1 MVEAILPGTYI
12 TVRDEGLISAGQV
25 VSGNIGIVGTAAQ
38 GPVDEVQILG
48 SFSEAKEI
56 FGDIDPARQ
65 LTLIQAL
72 EQIYNNGGK
81 TVYAVRTAATKAAS
95 YQIKDSSDKNL
106 VKLEAKTP
114 GTWGNNIKIT
124 ISDADS
130 RSLVTEELKE
140 LKGDAQELKL
150 NRSNIDPQSK
160 RNAIAVKQKS
170 TGLLLCYDIVYD
182 QEPENTKPQVK
193 INKNTGALTFTQL
206 TGFAPIDGDTIMATY
221 EVPAANSK
229 KVELIYQTTKETY
242 TIADAAHLAEQ
253 VNSRTKGSILVTATL
268 PNDPLFNQLPRNTS
282 DSGEKFGTGLHGH
295 TAGSDGEPAS
305 AKEYKN
311 SLAQLENELIN
322 LVLLAGQ
329 DVTNPEM
336 ATVLQGHLNAT
347 ATIKRE
353 RIGIIGSGTSDEVN
367 TIAGHTL
374 DSDRLILVA
383 PGLQISPQVK
393 LSGAYTAA
401 AVAGLMASLPVQASP
416 TNKPLTIP
424 GLAKE
429 FSTSQLEKLV
439 GNRVLAIQKQ
449 EGFRVVK
456 GITTATN
463 SAWHQITTRRIVD
476 FAIYGVRSACNPYI
490 GKLNNERVRGAMKAT
505 LDAFLTRM
513 VQDEALISY
522 ELAVTA
528 NRVQEIAGEA
538 IVTMTLRPTF
548 SIDFIKVTMYLG

>member
-25 VSGNIGIVGTAAQ
+25 VSGNIGIVGTAAK
-38 GPVDEVQILG
+38 GPVDKVQILG

-56 FGDIDPARQ
+56 FGDIDPDRQ

-81 TVYAVRTAATKAAS
+81 TVYAVRTATNAA
-95 YQIKDSSDKNL
+95 YKIKDSSDKNL
-106 VKLEAKTP
+106 VNLEAKTP
-114 GTWGNNIKIT
+114 GTWGNNIKIK

-130 RSLVTEELKE
+130 
-140 LKGDAQELKL
+140 
-150 NRSNIDPQSK
+150 P
-160 RNAIAVKQKS
+160 
-170 TGLLLCYDIVYD
+170 
-182 QEPENTKPQVK
+182 
-193 INKNTGALTFTQL
+193 
-206 TGFAPIDGDTIMATY
+206 
-221 EVPAANSK
+221 ANSK
-229 KVELIYQTTKETY
+229 KVELTYQTTKETY
-242 TIADAAHLAEQ
+242 IISKSSDLEQ
-253 VNSRTKGSILVTATL
+253 KVNNQTKGSTLVTATL
-268 PNDPLFNQLPRNTS
+268 AKGSSSEALPKNTD
-282 DSGEKFGTGLHGH
+282 DSGEKFTL
-295 TAGSDGEPAS
+295 GSDGQPD
-305 AKEYKN
+305 YKN

-329 DVTNPEM
+329 DVTNSEM
-336 ATVLQGHLNAT
+336 VTALLGHINTT

-353 RIGIIGSGTSDEVN
+353 RIGIIGSGTSDDLDA
-367 TIAGHTL
+367 IARHTLDL

-401 AVAGLMASLPVQASP
+401 AVAGLLASLPVQASP

-424 GLAKE
+424 GLSKE

-528 NRVQEIAGEA
+528 NRAQEIAGEA

>member
-25 VSGNIGIVGTAAQ
+25 VSGNIGIVGTAAK

-48 SFSEAKEI
+48 SFSEAKAI
-56 FGDIDPARQ
+56 FGEIDPARQ

-81 TVYAVRTAATKAAS
+81 TVYAVRTAAKAAKAT
-95 YQIKDSSDKNL
+95 YKIKDSSEKDL
-106 VKLEAKTP
+106 VTLEAKTP
-114 GTWGNNIKIT
+114 GTWGNDIKIKIT
-124 ISDADS
+124 DADS
-130 RSLVTEELKE
+130 
-140 LKGDAQELKL
+140 
-150 NRSNIDPQSK
+150 P
-160 RNAIAVKQKS
+160 
-170 TGLLLCYDIVYD
+170 
-182 QEPENTKPQVK
+182 
-193 INKNTGALTFTQL
+193 
-206 TGFAPIDGDTIMATY
+206 
-221 EVPAANSK
+221 ANSK
-229 KVELIYQTTKETY
+229 KVELTYQNTKETY
-242 TIADAAHLAEQ
+242 TISKSGDLEQQ
-253 VNSRTKGSILVTATL
+253 VNNQTKGSNLVTATL
-268 PNDPLFNQLPRNTS
+268 AKGSSSTLPKNTD
-282 DSGEKFGTGLHGH
+282 DSGEKFTP
-295 TAGSDGEPAS
+295 GSDGEPAS
-305 AKEYKN
+305 AEEYKN
-311 SLAQLENELIN
+311 SLVQLENELIN

-329 DVTNPEM
+329 DVAKPEM

-347 ATIKRE
+347 AAIKRE
-353 RIGIIGSGTSDEVN
+353 RIGLIGSGSDEVSV
-367 TIAGHTL
+367 IAGHPL

-401 AVAGLMASLPVQASP
+401 AVAGLLASLPVQASP

-439 GNRVLAIQKQ
+439 GKRVLAIEKR

-476 FAIYGVRSACNPYI
+476 FAIYGVRSACDPYI

-513 VQDEALISY
+513 VQNEALISY

>member
-25 VSGNIGIVGTAAQ
+25 VSGNIGIVGTAAK
-38 GPVDEVQILG
+38 GSVDEVQILG
-48 SFSEAKEI
+48 SFSEAKAI
-56 FGDIDPARQ
+56 FGEIDPARQ

-81 TVYAVRTAATKAAS
+81 TVYAVRTATNATKAT
-95 YQIKDSSDKNL
+95 YQTKDSSDKNL

-114 GTWGNNIKIT
+114 GTWGNDIKIK

-130 RSLVTEELKE
+130 
-140 LKGDAQELKL
+140 
-150 NRSNIDPQSK
+150 P
-160 RNAIAVKQKS
+160 
-170 TGLLLCYDIVYD
+170 
-182 QEPENTKPQVK
+182 
-193 INKNTGALTFTQL
+193 
-206 TGFAPIDGDTIMATY
+206 
-221 EVPAANSK
+221 NSK
-229 KVELIYQTTKETY
+229 KVELTYQNTKETY
-242 TIADAAHLAEQ
+242 TISKSGDLEQQ
-253 VNSRTKGSILVTATL
+253 VNNQTKGSNLVTATL
-268 PNDPLFNQLPRNTS
+268 AKGSSSTLPKNTD
-282 DSGEKFGTGLHGH
+282 DSGEKFTP
-295 TAGSDGEPAS
+295 GSDGEPAS
-305 AKEYKN
+305 AEEYKN
-311 SLAQLENELIN
+311 SLVQLENELIN

-329 DVTNPEM
+329 DVAKPEM

-347 ATIKRE
+347 AAIKRE
-353 RIGIIGSGTSDEVN
+353 RIGLIGSGSDEVSV
-367 TIAGHTL
+367 IAGHPL

-401 AVAGLMASLPVQASP
+401 AVAGLLASLPVQASP
-416 TNKPLTIP
+416 TNKPLTIS

-439 GNRVLAIQKQ
+439 GNRVLAIEKR

>member
-25 VSGNIGIVGTAAQ
+25 VSGNIGIVGTAAK
-38 GPVDEVQILG
+38 GPVDKVQILG

-56 FGDIDPARQ
+56 FGDIDPDRQ

-81 TVYAVRTAATKAAS
+81 TVYAVRTATNAA
-95 YQIKDSSDKNL
+95 YKIKDSSDKNL
-106 VKLEAKTP
+106 VNLEAKTP
-114 GTWGNNIKIT
+114 GTWGNNIKIK

-130 RSLVTEELKE
+130 
-140 LKGDAQELKL
+140 
-150 NRSNIDPQSK
+150 P
-160 RNAIAVKQKS
+160 
-170 TGLLLCYDIVYD
+170 
-182 QEPENTKPQVK
+182 
-193 INKNTGALTFTQL
+193 
-206 TGFAPIDGDTIMATY
+206 
-221 EVPAANSK
+221 ANSK
-229 KVELIYQTTKETY
+229 KVELTYQTTKETY
-242 TIADAAHLAEQ
+242 IISKSSDLEQ
-253 VNSRTKGSILVTATL
+253 KVNNQTKGSTLVTATL
-268 PNDPLFNQLPRNTS
+268 AEGSSADTLPKNTD
-282 DSGEKFGTGLHGH
+282 DSGEKFTL
-295 TAGSDGEPAS
+295 GSDGQPD
-305 AKEYKN
+305 YKN

-329 DVTNPEM
+329 DVTNSEM
-336 ATVLQGHLNAT
+336 VTALLGHINTT

-353 RIGIIGSGTSDEVN
+353 RIGIIGSGTSDDLDA
-367 TIAGHTL
+367 IARHTLDL

-401 AVAGLMASLPVQASP
+401 AVAGLLASLPVQASP

-424 GLAKE
+424 GLSKE

-528 NRVQEIAGEA
+528 NRAQEIAGEA

>member
-12 TVRDEGLISAGQV
+12 TVRDEGLISTGQV
-25 VSGNIGIVGTAAQ
+25 VSGNIGIVGTAAK

-48 SFSEAKEI
+48 SFSEAKAI
-56 FGDIDPARQ
+56 FGEIDSERQ

-81 TVYAVRTAATKAAS
+81 TVYAVRTATEATKAA
-95 YQIKDSSDKNL
+95 YQTKDSSDKNL

-114 GTWGNNIKIT
+114 GTWGNNIKIK

-130 RSLVTEELKE
+130 
-140 LKGDAQELKL
+140 
-150 NRSNIDPQSK
+150 P
-160 RNAIAVKQKS
+160 
-170 TGLLLCYDIVYD
+170 
-182 QEPENTKPQVK
+182 
-193 INKNTGALTFTQL
+193 
-206 TGFAPIDGDTIMATY
+206 
-221 EVPAANSK
+221 ANSK
-229 KVELIYQTTKETY
+229 KVELTYQNTKETY
-242 TIADAAHLAEQ
+242 IISKSSDLEQQ
-253 VNSRTKGSILVTATL
+253 VNNQTKGSTLVTATL
-268 PNDPLFNQLPRNTS
+268 AKGASSEALPKNTD
-282 DSGEKFGTGLHGH
+282 DSGEKFTL
-295 TAGSDGEPAS
+295 GSDGQPD
-305 AKEYKN
+305 YKN

-329 DVTNPEM
+329 DVTNSEM
-336 ATVLQGHLNAT
+336 VTALLGHINTT

-353 RIGIIGSGTSDEVN
+353 RIGIIGSGTSDDLDA
-367 TIAGHTL
+367 IAGHTL

-401 AVAGLMASLPVQASP
+401 AVAGLLASLPVQASP

-424 GLAKE
+424 GLSKE

-505 LDAFLTRM
+505 LDAR
-513 VQDEALISY
+513 VISLLLWL
-522 ELAVTA
+522 E
-528 NRVQEIAGEA
+528 G
-538 IVTMTLRPTF
+538 
-548 SIDFIKVTMYLG
+548 

>member
-25 VSGNIGIVGTAAQ
+25 VSGNIGIVGTAAK

-48 SFSEAKEI
+48 SFSEAKAI
-56 FGDIDPARQ
+56 FGEIDPARQ

-81 TVYAVRTAATKAAS
+81 TVYAVRTAAKAAKAT
-95 YQIKDSSDKNL
+95 YKIKDSSEKDL
-106 VKLEAKTP
+106 VTLEAKTP
-114 GTWGNNIKIT
+114 GTWGNDIKIKIT
-124 ISDADS
+124 DADS
-130 RSLVTEELKE
+130 
-140 LKGDAQELKL
+140 
-150 NRSNIDPQSK
+150 
-160 RNAIAVKQKS
+160 
-170 TGLLLCYDIVYD
+170 
-182 QEPENTKPQVK
+182 
-193 INKNTGALTFTQL
+193 
-206 TGFAPIDGDTIMATY
+206 
-221 EVPAANSK
+221 PAKSK
-229 KVELIYQTTKETY
+229 KVELTYQNTKETY
-242 TIADAAHLAEQ
+242 TISKSGDLEQQ
-253 VNSRTKGSILVTATL
+253 VNNQTKGSTLVTATL
-268 PNDPLFNQLPRNTS
+268 AKDSSSEALPKNT
-282 DSGEKFGTGLHGH
+282 GEVAFA
-295 TAGSDGEPAS
+295 AGSDGQPS
-305 AKEYKN
+305 YKN

-336 ATVLQGHLNAT
+336 VTALLGHLNTT

-353 RIGIIGSGTSDEVN
+353 RIGLIGSGTSDDVN
-367 TIAGHTL
+367 AIAGHPL

-401 AVAGLMASLPVQASP
+401 AVAGLLASLPVQASP

-424 GLAKE
+424 GLARE

-439 GNRVLAIQKQ
+439 SNRVLAIEKR

-456 GITTATN
+456 GITTAKN

-476 FAIYGVRSACNPYI
+476 FAIYGVRSACDPYI

-513 VQDEALISY
+513 VQNEALISY

>member
-25 VSGNIGIVGTAAQ
+25 VSGNIGIVGTAAK
-38 GPVDEVQILG
+38 GPVDKVQILG

-56 FGDIDPARQ
+56 FGDIDPDRQ

-81 TVYAVRTAATKAAS
+81 TVYAVRTATKAANAA
-95 YQIKDSSDKNL
+95 YQIKDSTDKNM

-114 GTWGNNIKIT
+114 GAWGNNIKIK

-130 RSLVTEELKE
+130 SAK
-140 LKGDAQELKL
+140 
-150 NRSNIDPQSK
+150 
-160 RNAIAVKQKS
+160 
-170 TGLLLCYDIVYD
+170 
-182 QEPENTKPQVK
+182 
-193 INKNTGALTFTQL
+193 
-206 TGFAPIDGDTIMATY
+206 
-221 EVPAANSK
+221 SK
-229 KVELIYQTTKETY
+229 KVELTYQTTKETY
-242 TIADAAHLAEQ
+242 IISKSSDLEQ
-253 VNSRTKGSILVTATL
+253 KVNNQTKGSTLVTATL
-268 PNDPLFNQLPRNTS
+268 AEGSSADTLPKNTD
-282 DSGEKFGTGLHGH
+282 DSGEKFTL
-295 TAGSDGEPAS
+295 GSDGQPD
-305 AKEYKN
+305 YKN

-329 DVTNPEM
+329 DFTNSEMVT
-336 ATVLQGHLNAT
+336 ALLGHINTT

-353 RIGIIGSGTSDEVN
+353 RIGIIGSGTSDDLDA
-367 TIAGHTL
+367 IARHTLDL

-401 AVAGLMASLPVQASP
+401 AVAGLLASLPVQASP

-424 GLAKE
+424 GLSKE

-528 NRVQEIAGEA
+528 NRAQEIAGEA

>member
-12 TVRDEGLISAGQV
+12 TVRDEGLISTGQV
-25 VSGNIGIVGTAAQ
+25 VSGNIGIVGTAAK

-48 SFSEAKEI
+48 SFSEAKAI
-56 FGDIDPARQ
+56 FGEIDSERQ

-81 TVYAVRTAATKAAS
+81 TVYAVRTATEATKAA
-95 YQIKDSSDKNL
+95 YQTKDSSDKNL

-114 GTWGNNIKIT
+114 GTWGNNIKIK

-130 RSLVTEELKE
+130 
-140 LKGDAQELKL
+140 
-150 NRSNIDPQSK
+150 P
-160 RNAIAVKQKS
+160 
-170 TGLLLCYDIVYD
+170 
-182 QEPENTKPQVK
+182 
-193 INKNTGALTFTQL
+193 
-206 TGFAPIDGDTIMATY
+206 
-221 EVPAANSK
+221 ANSK
-229 KVELIYQTTKETY
+229 KVELTYQNTKETY
-242 TIADAAHLAEQ
+242 IISKSSDLEQQ
-253 VNSRTKGSILVTATL
+253 VNNQTKGSTLVTATL
-268 PNDPLFNQLPRNTS
+268 AKGASSEALPKNTD
-282 DSGEKFGTGLHGH
+282 DSGEKFTL
-295 TAGSDGEPAS
+295 GSDGQPD
-305 AKEYKN
+305 YKN
-311 SLAQLENELIN
+311 SLAQLENELVN

-329 DVTNPEM
+329 DVTNSEM
-336 ATVLQGHLNAT
+336 VTALLGHINTT

-353 RIGIIGSGTSDEVN
+353 RIGIIGSGTSDDLDA
-367 TIAGHTL
+367 IARHTL

-401 AVAGLMASLPVQASP
+401 AVAGLLASLPVQASP

-424 GLAKE
+424 GLSKE

-522 ELAVTA
+522 ELTVTA
-528 NRVQEIAGEA
+528 NRAQEIAGEA

>member
-25 VSGNIGIVGTAAQ
+25 VSGNIGIVGTAAK

-48 SFSEAKEI
+48 SFSEAKAI
-56 FGDIDPARQ
+56 FGEIDPARQ

-81 TVYAVRTAATKAAS
+81 TVYAVRTATNATKAT
-95 YQIKDSSDKNL
+95 YQIKDSTDKDL
-106 VKLEAKTP
+106 VTLEAKTP
-114 GTWGNNIKIT
+114 GTWGNDIKIKIT
-124 ISDADS
+124 DADS
-130 RSLVTEELKE
+130 
-140 LKGDAQELKL
+140 
-150 NRSNIDPQSK
+150 P
-160 RNAIAVKQKS
+160 
-170 TGLLLCYDIVYD
+170 
-182 QEPENTKPQVK
+182 
-193 INKNTGALTFTQL
+193 
-206 TGFAPIDGDTIMATY
+206 
-221 EVPAANSK
+221 ANSK
-229 KVELIYQTTKETY
+229 KVELTYQNTKETY
-242 TIADAAHLAEQ
+242 TISKSGDLEQQ
-253 VNSRTKGSILVTATL
+253 VNNQTKGSTLVTATL
-268 PNDPLFNQLPRNTS
+268 AKDSSSEALALPKNT
-282 DSGEKFGTGLHGH
+282 GEVAFA
-295 TAGSDGEPAS
+295 AGSDGQPS
-305 AKEYKN
+305 YKN

-336 ATVLQGHLNAT
+336 VTALLGHLNTT

-353 RIGIIGSGTSDEVN
+353 RIGLIGSGTSDDVN
-367 TIAGHTL
+367 AIAGHPL

-401 AVAGLMASLPVQASP
+401 AVAGLLASLPVQASP

-424 GLAKE
+424 GLARE

-439 GNRVLAIQKQ
+439 SNRVLAIEKR

>member
-25 VSGNIGIVGTAAQ
+25 VSGNIGIVGTAAK

-56 FGDIDPARQ
+56 FGEIDPDRQ

-81 TVYAVRTAATKAAS
+81 TVYAVRTGANATKAT
-95 YQIKDSSDKNL
+95 YQIKDSSDKYL
-106 VKLEAKTP
+106 VTLEAKTP
-114 GTWGNNIKIT
+114 GNWGNDIKIKIT
-124 ISDADS
+124 DADS
-130 RSLVTEELKE
+130 
-140 LKGDAQELKL
+140 
-150 NRSNIDPQSK
+150 
-160 RNAIAVKQKS
+160 
-170 TGLLLCYDIVYD
+170 
-182 QEPENTKPQVK
+182 
-193 INKNTGALTFTQL
+193 
-206 TGFAPIDGDTIMATY
+206 
-221 EVPAANSK
+221 PAKSK
-229 KVELIYQTTKETY
+229 KVELTYQNTKETY
-242 TIADAAHLAEQ
+242 TISKSGDLEQQ
-253 VNSRTKGSILVTATL
+253 VNNQTKGSTLVTATL
-268 PNDPLFNQLPRNTS
+268 AKDSSSEALPKNT
-282 DSGEKFGTGLHGH
+282 GEVAFA
-295 TAGSDGEPAS
+295 AGSDGQPS
-305 AKEYKN
+305 YKN

-329 DVTNPEM
+329 DVSNSEM
-336 ATVLQGHLNAT
+336 VTALLGHLNTT

-353 RIGIIGSGTSDEVN
+353 RIGIIGSGTSDDVN
-367 TIAGHTL
+367 AIAKDIP

-401 AVAGLMASLPVQASP
+401 AVAGLLASLPVQASP

-424 GLAKE
+424 GLSKE

-439 GNRVLAIQKQ
+439 GNRVLAIEKR

-456 GITTATN
+456 GITTAKN

-476 FAIYGVRSACNPYI
+476 FAIYAVRSACNPYI

>member
-25 VSGNIGIVGTAAQ
+25 VSGNIGIVGTAAK

-56 FGDIDPARQ
+56 FGDIDPDRQ

-81 TVYAVRTAATKAAS
+81 TVYAVRTATKATNAA
-95 YQIKDSSDKNL
+95 YQIKDSTDKNM

-114 GTWGNNIKIT
+114 GTWGNNIKIK

-130 RSLVTEELKE
+130 SAK
-140 LKGDAQELKL
+140 
-150 NRSNIDPQSK
+150 
-160 RNAIAVKQKS
+160 
-170 TGLLLCYDIVYD
+170 
-182 QEPENTKPQVK
+182 
-193 INKNTGALTFTQL
+193 
-206 TGFAPIDGDTIMATY
+206 
-221 EVPAANSK
+221 SK
-229 KVELIYQTTKETY
+229 KVELTYQTTKETY
-242 TIADAAHLAEQ
+242 IISKSSDLEQ
-253 VNSRTKGSILVTATL
+253 KVNNQTKGSTLVTATL
-268 PNDPLFNQLPRNTS
+268 AEGSSADTLPKNTD
-282 DSGEKFGTGLHGH
+282 DSGEKFTL
-295 TAGSDGEPAS
+295 GSDGQPD
-305 AKEYKN
+305 YKN

-329 DVTNPEM
+329 DVTNSEM
-336 ATVLQGHLNAT
+336 VTALLGHINTT

-353 RIGIIGSGTSDEVN
+353 RIGIIGSGTSDDLDA
-367 TIAGHTL
+367 IARHTQ

-401 AVAGLMASLPVQASP
+401 AVAGLLASLPVQASP

-424 GLAKE
+424 GLSKE

-528 NRVQEIAGEA
+528 NRAQEIAGEA

>member
-25 VSGNIGIVGTAAQ
+25 VSGNIGIVGTAAK

-48 SFSEAKEI
+48 SFSEAKAI
-56 FGDIDPARQ
+56 FGEIDPARQ

-81 TVYAVRTAATKAAS
+81 TVYAVRTAAKAAKAT
-95 YQIKDSSDKNL
+95 YKIKDSSEKDL
-106 VKLEAKTP
+106 VTLEAKTP
-114 GTWGNNIKIT
+114 GNWGNDIKIKIT
-124 ISDADS
+124 DADS
-130 RSLVTEELKE
+130 
-140 LKGDAQELKL
+140 
-150 NRSNIDPQSK
+150 
-160 RNAIAVKQKS
+160 
-170 TGLLLCYDIVYD
+170 
-182 QEPENTKPQVK
+182 
-193 INKNTGALTFTQL
+193 
-206 TGFAPIDGDTIMATY
+206 
-221 EVPAANSK
+221 PAKSK
-229 KVELIYQTTKETY
+229 KVELTYQNTKETY
-242 TIADAAHLAEQ
+242 TISKSGDLEQQ
-253 VNSRTKGSILVTATL
+253 VNNQTKGSTLVTATL
-268 PNDPLFNQLPRNTS
+268 AKDSSSEALPKNT
-282 DSGEKFGTGLHGH
+282 GEVAFA
-295 TAGSDGEPAS
+295 AGSDGQPS
-305 AKEYKN
+305 YKN

-336 ATVLQGHLNAT
+336 VTALLGHLNTT

-353 RIGIIGSGTSDEVN
+353 RIGIIGSGTSDDVN
-367 TIAGHTL
+367 AIAKDIP

-401 AVAGLMASLPVQASP
+401 AVAGLLASLPVQASP

-424 GLAKE
+424 GLSKE

-439 GNRVLAIQKQ
+439 GNRVLAIEKR

-456 GITTATN
+456 GITTAKN

-476 FAIYGVRSACNPYI
+476 FAIYGVRSACDPYI

-513 VQDEALISY
+513 VQNEALISY

>member
-12 TVRDEGLISAGQV
+12 TVRDEGLISTGQV
-25 VSGNIGIVGTAAQ
+25 VSGNIGIVGTAAK

-48 SFSEAKEI
+48 SFSEAKAI
-56 FGDIDPARQ
+56 FGEIDSERQ

-81 TVYAVRTAATKAAS
+81 TVYAVRTATEATKAA
-95 YQIKDSSDKNL
+95 YQTKDSSDKNL

-114 GTWGNNIKIT
+114 GTWGNNIKIK

-130 RSLVTEELKE
+130 
-140 LKGDAQELKL
+140 
-150 NRSNIDPQSK
+150 P
-160 RNAIAVKQKS
+160 
-170 TGLLLCYDIVYD
+170 
-182 QEPENTKPQVK
+182 
-193 INKNTGALTFTQL
+193 
-206 TGFAPIDGDTIMATY
+206 
-221 EVPAANSK
+221 ANSK
-229 KVELIYQTTKETY
+229 KVELTYQNTKETY
-242 TIADAAHLAEQ
+242 IISKSSDLEQQ
-253 VNSRTKGSILVTATL
+253 VNNQTKGSTLVTATL
-268 PNDPLFNQLPRNTS
+268 AKGASSEALPKNTD
-282 DSGEKFGTGLHGH
+282 DSGEKFTL
-295 TAGSDGEPAS
+295 GSDGQPD
-305 AKEYKN
+305 YKN
-311 SLAQLENELIN
+311 SLAQLENELVN

-329 DVTNPEM
+329 DVTNSEM
-336 ATVLQGHLNAT
+336 VTALLGHINTT

-353 RIGIIGSGTSDEVN
+353 RIGIIGSGTSDDLDA
-367 TIAGHTL
+367 IAGHTL

-401 AVAGLMASLPVQASP
+401 AVAGLLASLPVQASP

-424 GLAKE
+424 GLSKE

-522 ELAVTA
+522 ELTVTA
-528 NRVQEIAGEA
+528 NRAQEIAGEA

>member
-25 VSGNIGIVGTAAQ
+25 VSGNIGIVGTAAK

-48 SFSEAKEI
+48 SFSEAKAI
-56 FGDIDPARQ
+56 FGEIDPARQ

-81 TVYAVRTAATKAAS
+81 TVYAVRTAAKAAKAT
-95 YQIKDSSDKNL
+95 YKIKDSSDKDL
-106 VKLEAKTP
+106 VTLEAKTP
-114 GTWGNNIKIT
+114 GTWGNDIKIK

-130 RSLVTEELKE
+130 
-140 LKGDAQELKL
+140 
-150 NRSNIDPQSK
+150 P
-160 RNAIAVKQKS
+160 
-170 TGLLLCYDIVYD
+170 
-182 QEPENTKPQVK
+182 
-193 INKNTGALTFTQL
+193 
-206 TGFAPIDGDTIMATY
+206 
-221 EVPAANSK
+221 NSK
-229 KVELIYQTTKETY
+229 KVELTYQNTKETY
-242 TIADAAHLAEQ
+242 TISKSGDLEQQ
-253 VNSRTKGSILVTATL
+253 VNNQTKVSTLVTATL
-268 PNDPLFNQLPRNTS
+268 AKDSSSTLPKNTD
-282 DSGEKFGTGLHGH
+282 DSGEKFTP
-295 TAGSDGEPAS
+295 GSDGELAS
-305 AKEYKN
+305 DEEYKN
-311 SLAQLENELIN
+311 SLVQLENELIN

-329 DVTNPEM
+329 DVSNSAMVT
-336 ATVLQGHLNAT
+336 ALLGHLNTT

-353 RIGIIGSGTSDEVN
+353 RIGIIGSGTPDDVD
-367 TIAGHTL
+367 TIAGHPL

-401 AVAGLMASLPVQASP
+401 AVAGLLASLPVQASP

-424 GLAKE
+424 GLARE

-439 GNRVLAIQKQ
+439 SNRVLAIEKR

>member
-25 VSGNIGIVGTAAQ
+25 VSGNIGIVGTAAK
-38 GPVDEVQILG
+38 GPVDKVQILG

-56 FGDIDPARQ
+56 FGDIDPDRQ

-81 TVYAVRTAATKAAS
+81 TVYAVRTATNAA
-95 YQIKDSSDKNL
+95 YKIKDSSDKNL
-106 VKLEAKTP
+106 VNLEAKTP
-114 GTWGNNIKIT
+114 GAWGNNIKIK

-130 RSLVTEELKE
+130 SAK
-140 LKGDAQELKL
+140 
-150 NRSNIDPQSK
+150 
-160 RNAIAVKQKS
+160 
-170 TGLLLCYDIVYD
+170 
-182 QEPENTKPQVK
+182 
-193 INKNTGALTFTQL
+193 
-206 TGFAPIDGDTIMATY
+206 
-221 EVPAANSK
+221 SK
-229 KVELIYQTTKETY
+229 KVELTYQTTKETY
-242 TIADAAHLAEQ
+242 IISKSSDLEQ
-253 VNSRTKGSILVTATL
+253 KVNNQTKGSTLVTATL
-268 PNDPLFNQLPRNTS
+268 AEGSSADTLPKNTD
-282 DSGEKFGTGLHGH
+282 DSGEKFTL
-295 TAGSDGEPAS
+295 GSDGQPD
-305 AKEYKN
+305 YKN

-329 DVTNPEM
+329 DFTNSEMVT
-336 ATVLQGHLNAT
+336 ALLGHINTT

-353 RIGIIGSGTSDEVN
+353 RIGIIGSGTSDDLDA
-367 TIAGHTL
+367 IARHTLDL

-401 AVAGLMASLPVQASP
+401 AVAGLLASLPVQASP

-424 GLAKE
+424 GLSKE

-528 NRVQEIAGEA
+528 NRAQEIAGEA

>member
-25 VSGNIGIVGTAAQ
+25 VSGNIGIVGTAAK

-56 FGDIDPARQ
+56 FGEIDPARQ

-81 TVYAVRTAATKAAS
+81 TVYTVRTATGATKAT
-95 YQIKDSSDKNL
+95 YQIKDSSDKDL
-106 VKLEAKTP
+106 VELEAKTP
-114 GTWGNNIKIT
+114 GTWGNNIKIK

-130 RSLVTEELKE
+130 SAK
-140 LKGDAQELKL
+140 
-150 NRSNIDPQSK
+150 
-160 RNAIAVKQKS
+160 
-170 TGLLLCYDIVYD
+170 
-182 QEPENTKPQVK
+182 
-193 INKNTGALTFTQL
+193 
-206 TGFAPIDGDTIMATY
+206 
-221 EVPAANSK
+221 SK
-229 KVELIYQTTKETY
+229 KVELTYQTTKETY
-242 TIADAAHLAEQ
+242 TISNASDWEKQ
-253 VNSRTKGSILVTATL
+253 VNDQTKGSTLVTATL
-268 PNDPLFNQLPRNTS
+268 AKGSSADTLPKNTD
-282 DSGEKFGTGLHGH
+282 DSGEKFTL
-295 TAGSDGEPAS
+295 GSDGQPD
-305 AKEYKN
+305 YKN
-311 SLAQLENELIN
+311 SLEKLENELIN

-329 DVTNPEM
+329 DVSNSEM
-336 ATVLQGHLNAT
+336 VTALLGHLNTT

-353 RIGIIGSGTSDEVN
+353 RIGIIDSGTSDDVN
-367 TIAGHTL
+367 AIAGHTL

-401 AVAGLMASLPVQASP
+401 AVAGLLASLPVQASP

-424 GLAKE
+424 GLSKE

-528 NRVQEIAGEA
+528 NRAQEIAGEA

>member
-25 VSGNIGIVGTAAQ
+25 VSGNIGIVGTAAK

-56 FGDIDPARQ
+56 FGEIDPAGQ

-81 TVYAVRTAATKAAS
+81 TVYAVRTGATATKAT
-95 YQIKDSSDKNL
+95 YQIKDSSDTYL

-114 GTWGNNIKIT
+114 GTWGNDIKIK

-130 RSLVTEELKE
+130 
-140 LKGDAQELKL
+140 
-150 NRSNIDPQSK
+150 P
-160 RNAIAVKQKS
+160 
-170 TGLLLCYDIVYD
+170 
-182 QEPENTKPQVK
+182 
-193 INKNTGALTFTQL
+193 
-206 TGFAPIDGDTIMATY
+206 
-221 EVPAANSK
+221 ANSK
-229 KVELIYQTTKETY
+229 KVELTYQTTKETY
-242 TIADAAHLAEQ
+242 TISNASELEKQ
-253 VNSRTKGSILVTATL
+253 VNNQTKGSTLVTATL
-268 PNDPLFNQLPRNTS
+268 TEGSVSDNLPKNTGNINEESTSSSESTDESFPNSLWQS
-282 DSGEKFGTGLHGH
+282 TGIYENFA
-295 TAGSDGEPAS
+295 AGSDGSAS
-305 AKEYKN
+305 AGDYKN
-311 SLAQLENELIN
+311 SLAQLENELVN

-329 DVTNPEM
+329 DASDSKM
-336 ATVLQGHLNAT
+336 ATALLGHLNAT
-347 ATIKRE
+347 AGIKRE
-353 RIGIIGSGTSDEVN
+353 RIGLIGSGTSDDVEE
-367 TIAGHTL
+367 IAKHSL
-374 DSDRLILVA
+374 NSERLIFVA

-401 AVAGLMASLPVQASP
+401 AVAGLLASLPVQASP

-424 GLAKE
+424 GLSKE
-429 FSTSQLEKLV
+429 FSMSQLEKLV
-439 GNRVLAIQKQ
+439 GNRVLAIEKR

-476 FAIYGVRSACNPYI
+476 YAIYGVRSACNPYI

-522 ELAVTA
+522 ELTVTA
-528 NRVQEIAGEA
+528 NRAQEIAGEA
-538 IVTMTLRPTF
+538 IVTVTLRPTF

>member
-25 VSGNIGIVGTAAQ
+25 VSGNIGIVGTAAK

-48 SFSEAKEI
+48 SFSEAKAI
-56 FGDIDPARQ
+56 FGEIDPARQ

-81 TVYAVRTAATKAAS
+81 TVYAVRTATNATKAT
-95 YQIKDSSDKNL
+95 YQIKDSTDKDL
-106 VKLEAKTP
+106 VTLEAKTP
-114 GTWGNNIKIT
+114 GTWGNDIKIKIT
-124 ISDADS
+124 DADS
-130 RSLVTEELKE
+130 
-140 LKGDAQELKL
+140 
-150 NRSNIDPQSK
+150 P
-160 RNAIAVKQKS
+160 
-170 TGLLLCYDIVYD
+170 
-182 QEPENTKPQVK
+182 
-193 INKNTGALTFTQL
+193 
-206 TGFAPIDGDTIMATY
+206 
-221 EVPAANSK
+221 ANSK
-229 KVELIYQTTKETY
+229 KVELTYQTTKETY
-242 TIADAAHLAEQ
+242 TISKSGDLEQQ
-253 VNSRTKGSILVTATL
+253 VNNQTKGSTLVTATL
-268 PNDPLFNQLPRNTS
+268 AKDSSSEALALPKNT
-282 DSGEKFGTGLHGH
+282 GEVAFA
-295 TAGSDGEPAS
+295 AGSDGQPS
-305 AKEYKN
+305 YKN

-336 ATVLQGHLNAT
+336 VTALLGHLNTT

-353 RIGIIGSGTSDEVN
+353 RIGLIGSGTSDDVN
-367 TIAGHTL
+367 AIAGHPL

-401 AVAGLMASLPVQASP
+401 AVAGLLASLPVQASP

-424 GLAKE
+424 GLARE

-439 GNRVLAIQKQ
+439 SNRVLAIEKR

-463 SAWHQITTRRIVD
+463 SAWHQITARRIVD

>member
-25 VSGNIGIVGTAAQ
+25 VSGNIGIVGTAAK

-48 SFSEAKEI
+48 SFSEAKAI
-56 FGDIDPARQ
+56 FGEIDSERQ

-81 TVYAVRTAATKAAS
+81 TVYAVRTATSATKAT
-95 YQIKDSSDKNL
+95 YQIKDSSDKDL

-114 GTWGNNIKIT
+114 GTWGNDIKIK

-130 RSLVTEELKE
+130 SAK
-140 LKGDAQELKL
+140 
-150 NRSNIDPQSK
+150 
-160 RNAIAVKQKS
+160 
-170 TGLLLCYDIVYD
+170 
-182 QEPENTKPQVK
+182 
-193 INKNTGALTFTQL
+193 
-206 TGFAPIDGDTIMATY
+206 
-221 EVPAANSK
+221 SK
-229 KVELIYQTTKETY
+229 KVELTYQNTKETY
-242 TIADAAHLAEQ
+242 IISKSSDLEQQ
-253 VNSRTKGSILVTATL
+253 VNNQTKGSTLVTATL
-268 PNDPLFNQLPRNTS
+268 AKGSSSEALPKNTE
-282 DSGEKFGTGLHGH
+282 DSGEKFTP
-295 TAGSDGEPAS
+295 GSDGEPAS
-305 AKEYKN
+305 AEEYKN
-311 SLAQLENELIN
+311 SLAQLENELVN

-329 DVTNPEM
+329 DVTKPGM
-336 ATVLQGHLNAT
+336 ATALQGHLNAT

-353 RIGIIGSGTSDEVN
+353 RIGIIGSGTSDDVN

-401 AVAGLMASLPVQASP
+401 AVAGLLASLPVQASP

>member
-48 SFSEAKEI
+48 SFSEAKAI
-56 FGDIDPARQ
+56 FGEIDSERQ

-81 TVYAVRTAATKAAS
+81 TVYAVRTATKATNAA
-95 YQIKDSSDKNL
+95 YQTKDSTDKNL

-114 GTWGNNIKIT
+114 GTWGNNIKIK

-130 RSLVTEELKE
+130 SAK
-140 LKGDAQELKL
+140 
-150 NRSNIDPQSK
+150 
-160 RNAIAVKQKS
+160 
-170 TGLLLCYDIVYD
+170 
-182 QEPENTKPQVK
+182 
-193 INKNTGALTFTQL
+193 
-206 TGFAPIDGDTIMATY
+206 
-221 EVPAANSK
+221 SK
-229 KVELIYQTTKETY
+229 KVELTYQTTKETY
-242 TIADAAHLAEQ
+242 IISKSSDLEQ
-253 VNSRTKGSILVTATL
+253 KVNNQTKGSTLVTATL
-268 PNDPLFNQLPRNTS
+268 AEGSSADTLPKNTD
-282 DSGEKFGTGLHGH
+282 DSGEKFTL
-295 TAGSDGEPAS
+295 GSDGQPD
-305 AKEYKN
+305 YKN
-311 SLAQLENELIN
+311 SLEKLENELIN

-329 DVTNPEM
+329 DVSNSEM
-336 ATVLQGHLNAT
+336 VTALLGHLNTT

-353 RIGIIGSGTSDEVN
+353 RIGIIGSGTSDDLDA
-367 TIAGHTL
+367 IAGHTL

-401 AVAGLMASLPVQASP
+401 AVAGLLASLPVQASP

-424 GLAKE
+424 GLSKE

-528 NRVQEIAGEA
+528 NRAQEIAGEA

>member
-25 VSGNIGIVGTAAQ
+25 VSGNIGIVGTAAK
-38 GPVDEVQILG
+38 GPVDKVQILG

-56 FGDIDPARQ
+56 FGDIDPDRQ

-81 TVYAVRTAATKAAS
+81 TVYAVRTATKADNAA
-95 YQIKDSSDKNL
+95 YQIKDSTDKNL

-114 GTWGNNIKIT
+114 GTWGNNIKIK

-130 RSLVTEELKE
+130 PAKSE
-140 LKGDAQELKL
+140 DA
-150 NRSNIDPQSK
+150 DPSAK
-160 RNAIAVKQKS
+160 
-170 TGLLLCYDIVYD
+170 
-182 QEPENTKPQVK
+182 
-193 INKNTGALTFTQL
+193 
-206 TGFAPIDGDTIMATY
+206 
-221 EVPAANSK
+221 SK
-229 KVELIYQTTKETY
+229 KVELTYQTTKETY
-242 TIADAAHLAEQ
+242 TIHTSGDLKQQ
-253 VNSRTKGSILVTATL
+253 VNDQTKGSTLVTATL
-268 PNDPLFNQLPRNTS
+268 VKEASPDSLPKNTG
-282 DSGEKFGTGLHGH
+282 DVDEKFA
-295 TAGSDGEPAS
+295 AGSDGSAS
-305 AKEYKN
+305 ADDYKN
-311 SLAQLENELIN
+311 SLEKLENELIN

-329 DVTNPEM
+329 DVTNSEM
-336 ATVLQGHLNAT
+336 VTALLGHINTT

-353 RIGIIGSGTSDEVN
+353 RIGIIGSGTSDDVN
-367 TIAGHTL
+367 AIAEHTL

-401 AVAGLMASLPVQASP
+401 AVAGLLASLPVQASP

-424 GLAKE
+424 GLSKE

-476 FAIYGVRSACNPYI
+476 YAIYGVRSACNPYI

-528 NRVQEIAGEA
+528 NRAQEIAGEA